1 VRKTQALFSAES
13 AEWAEKTEVSEGR
26 VVASLSELGDL
37 GG

>member
-13 AEWAEKTEVSEGR
+13 AEWAETTEVSEGR
-26 VVASLSELGDL
+26 VVASLSDL